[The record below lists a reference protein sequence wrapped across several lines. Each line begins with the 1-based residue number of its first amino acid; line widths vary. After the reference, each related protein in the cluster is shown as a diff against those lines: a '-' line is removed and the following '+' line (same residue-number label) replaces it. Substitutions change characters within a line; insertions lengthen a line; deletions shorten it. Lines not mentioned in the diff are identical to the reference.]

1 MDVFYSSVPNASTD
15 ASWFR
20 KGFLGEAT
28 EAEGH
33 DGDEITSSLV
43 KVLKMFCLTLCLAL
57 EMKVIFTKKIHLC
70 ASSLFV

>member
-1 MDVFYSSVPNASTD
+1 MADFYSSVQNASTD
-15 ASWFR
+15 ASQFQE
-20 KGFLGEAT
+20 GFLEEAI
-28 EAEGH
+28 EAEGN

-57 EMKVIFTKKIHLC
+57 EMKVTLTKKIHVC